1 MIRKN
6 ILDAFVQSE
15 VVIKG
20 LQEVKAQNI
29 VRMDLKNVNGAISDY
44 FIICTA
50 TSDRHAQALAD
61 SVETFMKDKTNN
73 RPLCVEGYQMGEW
86 ILLDFVDIVV
96 HIFLEEKRMFY
107 RLESLWGD
115 AGFEKIKE

>member
-1 MIRKN
+1 MIRKDV
-6 ILDAFVQSE
+6 LDPFVQSE

-20 LQEVKAQNI
+20 LQELKAQNI
-29 VRMDLKNVNGAISDY
+29 VRLNLTNVNGAICDY
-44 FIICTA
+44 FVICTA

-61 SVETFMKDKTNN
+61 SVEEFMKNKTAS

-86 ILLDFVDIVV
+86 ILLDFVDVVV
-96 HIFLEEKRMFY
+96 HIFLEEKRLFY

>member
-6 ILDAFVQSE
+6 ILDSFVQSE

-44 FIICTA
+44 FVICTA

-61 SVETFMKDKTNN
+61 SVEKFMKDKTNS
-73 RPLCVEGYQMGEW
+73 RPICVEGYQMGEW
-86 ILLDFVDIVV
+86 VLLDFVDIVV

-115 AGFEKIKE
+115 AGFEKIKD

>member
-1 MIRKN
+1 MIRKDV
-6 ILDAFVQSE
+6 LDSFVQSE
-15 VVIKG
+15 VVIRG

-29 VRMDLKNVNGAISDY
+29 VRMDMRAVNGAICDY
-44 FIICTA
+44 FIIATA

-61 SVETFMKDKTNN
+61 SVEEFMKNKTGS
-73 RPLCVEGYQMGEW
+73 RPLCVEGYQIGEW

-115 AGFEKIKE
+115 AGFEKIKD

>member
-50 TSDRHAQALAD
+50 TSDRHAQALSD
-61 SVETFMKDKTNN
+61 SVEDFMRDKTNN
-73 RPLCVEGYQMGEW
+73 RPVCVEGYQMGEW
-86 ILLDFVDIVV
+86 VLLDFVDIVV

>member
-61 SVETFMKDKTNN
+61 SVETFMKDKTNS

>member
-6 ILDAFVQSE
+6 ILDSFVQSE
-15 VVIKG
+15 VVIRG

-44 FIICTA
+44 FVICTA

-61 SVETFMKDKTNN
+61 SVEKFMKDKTNS
-73 RPLCVEGYQMGEW
+73 RPICVEGYQMGEW
-86 ILLDFVDIVV
+86 VLLDFVDIVV

-115 AGFEKIKE
+115 AGFEKIKD

>member
-1 MIRKN
+1 MIRKDV
-6 ILDAFVQSE
+6 LDSFVQSE
-15 VVIKG
+15 VVIRG

-29 VRMDLKNVNGAISDY
+29 VRMDMSAVNGAICDY
-44 FIICTA
+44 FIIATA

-61 SVETFMKDKTNN
+61 SVEEFMKNKTGS
-73 RPLCVEGYQMGEW
+73 RPLCVEGYQIGEW

-115 AGFEKIKE
+115 AGFEKIKD